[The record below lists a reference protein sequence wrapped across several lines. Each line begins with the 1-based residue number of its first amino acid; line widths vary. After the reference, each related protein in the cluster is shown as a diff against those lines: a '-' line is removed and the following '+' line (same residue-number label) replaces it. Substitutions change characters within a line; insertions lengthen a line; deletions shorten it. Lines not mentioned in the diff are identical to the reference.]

1 MDVSLALVVFWAIV
15 ITRFVLPLWIPKFPL
30 PAILACLVVDAVDQ
44 TAFQAFTDFDLTK
57 YQSYDK
63 ALDIFYLTVAMLA
76 MYRNWRYK
84 PALHIGLVLFYVR
97 LLGVMWFEVSDR
109 RMFLFIFPN
118 AFEYFFVFYEL
129 LRSRWSPRR
138 FTRRQYIWAAAV
150 IWILKLPQEY
160 WIHMARLDLTNEIKG
175 VVLHAPESAGWLPAI
190 KQSPVSF
197 GVMMVAFAVLVML
210 ARAFIRRVA
219 GAPEHALNLAAPRLP
234 KHIDEAAE
242 RDRKIARSWR
252 LFDLHL
258 AEKILLVAVITI
270 IFAKIVPGAS
280 SGQPKLVL
288 GTGIIV
294 TINAFLGLRRARA
307 GRSPES
313 GLALFVV
320 VVLTNV
326 VIAGVAEVILRI
338 RGGGLDIPASLFFL
352 LLLTLIV
359 TLYDRWRP
367 VYDVRFVRGGR
378 L

>member
-1 MDVSLALVVFWAIV
+1 MDVSLAPVVFWAIV
-15 ITRFVLPLWIPKFPL
+15 ITRFVLPLWIPRFPL
-30 PAILACLVVDAVDQ
+30 PAVLACLVVDAFDQ
-44 TAFQAFTDFDLTK
+44 TAFQAFTDFDLTH

-84 PALHIGLVLFYVR
+84 PALVIGIALFYVR
-97 LLGVMWFEVSDR
+97 LLGVMLFELLDQQSL
-109 RMFLFIFPN
+109 LFIFPN
-118 AFEYFFVFYEL
+118 AFEYFFIFYEL
-129 LRSRWSPRR
+129 LRSRWSPQR
-138 FTRRQYIWAAAV
+138 FTRRQYAWAAIV
-150 IWILKLPQEY
+150 IWMLKLPQEY
-160 WIHMARLDLTNEIKG
+160 WIHMARLDFTDEIKG
-175 VVLHAPESAGWLPAI
+175 VVLHAPGRAGWLPAI

-197 GVMMVAFAVLVML
+197 GVMMAAFAILVML
-210 ARAFIRRVA
+210 AQGFIRRFA
-219 GAPEHALNLAAPRLP
+219 GAPKHALTLAAPRLP
-234 KHIDEAAE
+234 ERIDEAAE
-242 RDRKIARSWR
+242 RDRKVARSWR

-270 IFAKIVPGAS
+270 IFAQIVPGAS
-280 SGQPKLVL
+280 TGQPKLVL

-294 TINAFLGLRRARA
+294 TINAFLGLRRARR
-307 GRSPES
+307 GGSPES

-326 VIAGVAEVILRI
+326 AIAGIAEVILRF

-367 VYDVRFVRGGR
+367 VYDVRFVRAGR
-378 L
+378 I